1 MAVPRQAPVPDNGR
15 VNQKLRT
22 RAAIV
27 EAAQALVE
35 DGVTPTVAQAAEAA
49 MVSRTTAYRYFPTQE
64 SLLVELS
71 VTIDVPD
78 LEAIVATPVDADGVN
93 EKVQQIVDGFNRH
106 VLADEVLY
114 RRAMRTY
121 LDLWFANA
129 DDDELPTV
137 RQGRRTR
144 WIATALEPLH
154 DRVPNETLRRV
165 EAALCLVMGIEA
177 MVVMRD
183 VCRFDEQ
190 EARAVAR
197 WAAETI
203 LTAAITA
210 STEPPRGRRT
220 AGRATRRS

>member
-1 MAVPRQAPVPDNGR
+1 VPERGR
-15 VNQKLRT
+15 INQKLRT

-35 DGVTPTVAQAAEAA
+35 EGVTPTVAQAAEAA

-78 LEAIVATPVDADGVN
+78 LEALVATPVDADHVD
-93 EKVQQIVDGFNRH
+93 EKVEQLVDGFNRH
-106 VLADEVLY
+106 VLADEALY

-121 LDLWFANA
+121 LDLWFASS
-129 DDDELPTV
+129 DVDEPPMI

-144 WIATALEPLH
+144 WLATALEPLR
-154 DRVPNETLRRV
+154 DTVPPATLRRV

-183 VCRFDEQ
+183 VCRLDEK

-197 WAAETI
+197 FAAETI
-203 LTAAITA
+203 LRAAVPA
-210 STEPPRGRRT
+210 SSDATSRPDPARSRT
-220 AGRATRRS
+220 RS